1 MWKKISL
8 MLILLL
14 MVSVFALGCGS
25 ETEAPA
31 TDEDLSL
38 TTIQDKGTL
47 VLGCD
52 DGFPPMGFRD
62 KNGEVVGF
70 DIDLAK
76 AVADKLGVELVVK
89 PINWETKELEL
100 KNGSIDVIWN
110 GFTIN
115 AKRNRGVEYT
125 KPYLNN
131 EIMLAVKADSPIQTK
146 ADLAGKIVG
155 YQVESSADMAIKSD
169 SQFFESLS
177 ETREFETYQ
186 DALLDLDVSD
196 RLDAVAVDKI
206 LIGYVIS
213 KEPGKYRVLEE
224 GLGEEYYGIGCPK
237 GAVALREAI
246 DNALDELMEDG
257 TIESISNEWFGSN
270 IVIRDVAKITQEE
283 LDTAEE

>member
-1 MWKKISL
+1 MWKKICLLLS
-8 MLILLL
+8 LLL
-14 MVSVFALGCGS
+14 MVSVFAFGCGS
-25 ETEAPA
+25 ETETPA

-62 KNGEVVGF
+62 KSGEVVGF

-76 AVADKLGVELVVK
+76 AVAEKLGVELVVK

-115 AKRNRGVEYT
+115 AQRNREVEYT

-169 SQFFESLS
+169 SQFLDSLGD
-177 ETREFETYQ
+177 TREFETYQ
-186 DALLDLDVSD
+186 DALLDLNVSD

-257 TIESISNEWFGSN
+257 TIELISKEWFGSN
-270 IVIRDVAKITQEE
+270 IVIRDVEKITQEE
-283 LDTAEE
+283 LDAAEE